1 MCACIDREIIATA
14 REQGDSRVLRLFG
27 EDATGVAEEEFEA
40 RLQRIEAQQSHSQQ
54 QRQRAPRL

>member
-1 MCACIDREIIATA
+1 
-14 REQGDSRVLRLFG
+14 VLRLFG
-27 EDATGVAEEEFEA
+27 EDASGVAEEEFEA